1 MSSGDQYDNEPMS
14 TDISE
19 DNRDGSQSHT
29 SVNRRDACYKIH
41 DHIKPIKS
49 EWKGALLSTQNMG
62 KGLHKTIKAVANEIL

>member
-1 MSSGDQYDNEPMS
+1 MS

-41 DHIKPIKS
+41 DHIKLIQA
-49 EWKGALLSTQNMG
+49 ELKGALLSTQNMG
-62 KGLHKTIKAVANEIL
+62 KGLHNNL